1 MLQTVHRPLCNQRM
15 PPHAVCALPEPHG
28 IHPAWSLP
36 SAHARLSIL
45 VIAHWSLCC
54 RCSSKRASSPQ
65 QGVGARPASGL
76 YSAGRTPPDSQS
88 QLQRPPSAGLGRP
101 GSINSRDAC
110 AAGPNILRDGPG
122 SRSQRRAAVPL
133 LGGGDSSSDGEDAPV
148 QVRVSCSCASSVSAF
163 ILGAQATG
171 R

>member
-1 MLQTVHRPLCNQRM
+1 MLQTVHCAISACHRM
-15 PPHAVCALPEPHG
+15 LYARFLSRMEYILHGVFQAHMHA
-28 IHPAWSLP
+28 
-36 SAHARLSIL
+36 SASSCIS
-45 VIAHWSLCC
+45 HWSLCC

-65 QGVGARPASGL
+65 QGVGAHPASGL

-101 GSINSRDAC
+101 GSINSRDAG

-148 QVRVSCSCASSVSAF
+148 QVRASCSCASSVSAF
-163 ILGAQATG
+163 PRGAQATG